1 MTYFGVFC
9 YLNSSWIRKSIT
21 LIFMSSWR
29 NKYKLLY
36 QNSVNITD
44 VFVRFR
50 PPCWCPYRWAP
61 AWRLHTNLYK
71 LGKTSRIRDILLA
84 RILAFISQIPD
95 FIYLTVLILI
105 LIYFE
110 WQDTENQKYNQ
121 KYSPYIICIFS
132 LH

>member
-1 MTYFGVFC
+1 MFLFVSVPHVGAHTGGRQHGV
-9 YLNSSWIRKSIT
+9 SIQ
-21 LIFMSSWR
+21 ISI
-29 NKYKLLY
+29 N
-36 QNSVNITD
+36 
-44 VFVRFR
+44 
-50 PPCWCPYRWAP
+50 
-61 AWRLHTNLYK
+61 